1 MKKSVNRL
9 SNKKLLKDLLKL
21 AIPII
26 FANMLQTAY
35 NLTDIFWVGRLGA
48 EAVAS
53 VTMSFPAILV
63 SIFLISGFSIA
74 GTILVSQYKGKKN
87 QKKINHVATQ
97 TISLGTIL
105 AIITGVVGYF
115 ITPSLIRAM
124 GTETLVEQ
132 GAISYLQ
139 ISFIGIV
146 FVFGFMIF
154 ESLMRGIG
162 KPKIPM
168 LIVLGTVLLN
178 LILDPLF
185 IFGYGVIPGFGV
197 SGAAI
202 ATTFTQGIAFLVG
215 LYFIS
220 KGRGG
225 IKLDFRKFKFDFKLI
240 KKMFKLGIPTSIEGS
255 SRSFSML
262 LLIFIVTQFSTG
274 VIAAYGIG
282 IRIMSFIMIPAFGLS
297 IATSTLVG
305 MAMGARQVEKADR
318 ISRVSMWTS
327 FFGISFISIFM
338 FLFSGELA
346 SFFLPGETT
355 VIEAASLFVKLFSL
369 AFGFIGIQLALIGT
383 LRGAGDTK
391 SAMILALITVWG
403 IRLPLAYLLPIYT
416 DLSYLGV
423 WLAFPIEGVIGAF
436 IVMGIFFRGKWKKK
450 KIV

>member
-1 MKKSVNRL
+1 MKKSVNKL
-9 SNKKLLKDLLKL
+9 SNSKLLKNLLTL

-48 EAVAS
+48 EAVAA

-63 SIFLISGFSIA
+63 SLFLIGGFSIA

-87 QKKINHVATQ
+87 QRKINHVATQ
-97 TISLGTIL
+97 TISVGTVL
-105 AIITGVVGYF
+105 AIITGIMGYF
-115 ITPSLIRAM
+115 IAPSLIQAM
-124 GTETLVEQ
+124 GTEAIVEQ

-139 ISFIGIV
+139 ISFIGMV

-178 LILDPLF
+178 LLLDPLF
-185 IFGYGVIPGFGV
+185 IFGYGIIPGFGV
-197 SGAAI
+197 GGAAI

-215 LYFIS
+215 LYFIF

-225 IKLDFRKFKFDFKLI
+225 IKLNFKKFKFDFPLI
-240 KKMFKLGIPTSIEGS
+240 KKMFKLGIPTSIEQS

-282 IRIMSFIMIPAFGLS
+282 IRIMTFIMIPSFGIS

-305 MAMGARQVEKADR
+305 MAMGAKQIEKADR
-318 ISRVSMWTS
+318 ISRISMWTA
-327 FFGISFISIFM
+327 FFGIGFLSLIL
-338 FLFSGELA
+338 FLFSSDVAAFL
-346 SFFLPGETT
+346 LPGDPI
-355 VIEAASLFVKLFSL
+355 VIETASLFVKLTSL

-391 SAMILALITVWG
+391 SAMMLALVTIWG

-436 IVMGIFFRGKWKKK
+436 IVMLIFFKGDWKKK